1 MKKTSIDTGPFIAQT
16 KRELA
21 AHNDLEKA
29 FLTVRD
35 TLRTAV
41 DEVVDAQAR
50 TAAVVPE
57 ISYAA
62 VRDNKVSKSD
72 IAAIRQRG
80 CVIIKNVFARQQA
93 EDWNSELGDYLESND
108 YLAHAKEKAGLDDYF
123 GDLQDA
129 RPQIYGVYWSRPQV
143 MARQAES
150 MAQTKRFL
158 NGLWDISAPAGP
170 EFDPNLDYAYA
181 DRTRRR
187 APGDTTL
194 GLSPHIDAG
203 SYERWVDPAFQKIYA
218 SIFAGDLDAYDPWR
232 AAYRTQTREYASPAV
247 SSMFRTFQGW
257 TALTEQ
263 GPGDG
268 TLELLPIANGIA
280 YLLLRALQK
289 DVPED
294 ELCLARPG
302 RALGVDAHWHP
313 DLMPGIVPIQTVS
326 PGDTVWWHPD
336 VVHAVGNEHHGKD
349 YANVI
354 YIGASP
360 ACTKNRTYALRQA
373 ASFISGRSAP
383 DFAAEDYEVDF
394 KGRATIDDLT
404 ELGRLQMALDS

>member
-1 MKKTSIDTGPFIAQT
+1 MDIDGYISQT
-16 KRELA
+16 KQDLSQY
-21 AHNDLEKA
+21 NDVEKA
-29 FLTVRD
+29 FAHVRD
-35 TLRTAV
+35 EIRRSV
-41 DEVVDAQAR
+41 DEVVDTQAR

-57 ISYAA
+57 ISHAA
-62 VRDNKVSKSD
+62 VRDNSVSKSD

-80 CVIIKNVFARQQA
+80 CVIVRDVFARQQA
-93 EDWNSELGDYLESND
+93 EDWNQELGEYLSTNN
-108 YLAHAKEKAGLDDYF
+108 YLDRAREKAGLDDYF
-123 GDLQDA
+123 GDLKDA

-158 NGLWDISAPAGP
+158 NGLWDIDAPAGP
-170 EFDPNLDYAYA
+170 EFDPDLDYAYA

-218 SIFAGDLDAYDPWR
+218 SIFAGELDAYDPWR

-268 TLELLPIANGIA
+268 TLELLPIAKGIA
-280 YLLLRALQK
+280 YLLLRALQQ
-289 DVPED
+289 DVPEN

-313 DLMPGIVPIQTVS
+313 DLMPGIVPIQTVG

-360 ACTKNRTYALRQA
+360 ACAKNRAYALRQA
-373 ASFISGRSAP
+373 SSFISGRSAP

-394 KGRATIDDLT
+394 EGRATLDDLT
-404 ELGRLQMALDS
+404 ELGRTQMALDT

>member
-1 MKKTSIDTGPFIAQT
+1 MNEEAVDIAPFIAQA
-16 KRELA
+16 KRDIK
-21 AHNDLEKA
+21 AHNDVEKA
-29 FLTVRD
+29 FVSIRESI
-35 TLRTAV
+35 RRAV
-41 DEVVDAQAR
+41 DEVVDKQAK

-57 ISYAA
+57 ISYKA
-62 VRDNKVSKSD
+62 VSENKVSKAD
-72 IAAIRQRG
+72 MLAIRQRG
-80 CVIIKNVFARQQA
+80 CAIVRNVFSQQQA
-93 EDWNSELGDYLESND
+93 TDWNQELGDYLDRNQ
-108 YLAHAKEKAGLDDYF
+108 YLERAREKSGLDDYF
-123 GDLQDA
+123 GDLKDA
-129 RPQIYGVYWSRPQV
+129 KPQIYGVYWSRPQV

-150 MAQTKRFL
+150 MARTKSFL
-158 NGLWDISAPAGP
+158 NRLWDVSAPAGP
-170 EFDPNLDYAYA
+170 EFDPDMDYAYA

-194 GLSPHIDAG
+194 GLSPHMDAG
-203 SYERWVDPAFQKIYA
+203 SYERWVDPAFQKIYG
-218 SIFAGDLDAYDPWR
+218 SIFAGELDSYDPWR
-232 AAYRTQTREYASPAV
+232 AAYRTQTREYSSPAV

-280 YLLLRALQK
+280 HVLLRALQP
-289 DVPED
+289 DIAEN
-294 ELCLARPG
+294 ELCLAKPG
-302 RALGVDAHWHP
+302 RALGVSEQWHP
-313 DLMPGIVPIQTVS
+313 DLMPGIVPIQTVA

-336 VVHAVGNEHHGKD
+336 VIHAVGSEHRGKD

-360 ACTKNRTYALRQA
+360 VCGKNRAYALRQS

-394 KGRATIDDLT
+394 EGRATVADLT
-404 ELGRLQMALDS
+404 DLGRRQMGLER

>member
-1 MKKTSIDTGPFIAQT
+1 MDKSNFDAGPFIAQA
-16 KRELA
+16 KRDIKSNHDVKMTFDKVKE
-21 AHNDLEKA
+21 HM
-29 FLTVRD
+29 RH
-35 TLRTAV
+35 AV
-41 DEVVDAQAR
+41 DQVVEQQTK

-62 VRDNKVSKSD
+62 VSENKVSKAD

-80 CVIIKNVFARQQA
+80 CVIVRNVFSHQQA
-93 EDWNSELGDYLESND
+93 TDWNQELGEYLDNNE
-108 YLAHAKEKAGLDDYF
+108 YLKRAREKAGMDDYF
-123 GDLQDA
+123 GDLKDA
-129 RPQIYGVYWSRPQV
+129 KPQIYGVYWSRPQV
-143 MARQAES
+143 MARQAET
-150 MAQTKRFL
+150 MARTKSFL
-158 NGLWDISAPAGP
+158 NHLWDVSAPAGP
-170 EFDPNLDYAYA
+170 EFDPDREYAYA

-218 SIFAGDLDAYDPWR
+218 SIFAGDLDSYDPWR
-232 AAYRTQTREYASPAV
+232 AAYRTQTREFSSPAV

-268 TLELLPIANGIA
+268 TLELLPLANGIS
-280 YLLLRALQK
+280 YVLLRALQ
-289 DVPED
+289 DDIPQN
-294 ELCLARPG
+294 ELCLASAG
-302 RALGVDAHWHP
+302 RALGVSEQWHP
-313 DLMPGIVPIQTVS
+313 DIMPGIVPIQTVA

-336 VVHAVGNEHHGKD
+336 VIHAVGNEHKGKD

-360 ACTKNRTYALRQA
+360 VCAKNTAYALRQA
-373 ASFISGRSAP
+373 ASFASGRSAP

-404 ELGRLQMALDS
+404 DLGKQQMGLI